1 MVSFKGTGHGR
12 NYMFVAPWMVIFPG
26 LALASVV
33 YGINV
38 FGDAVRDLLDPR
50 LRGGI
55 GRYEVMV
62 KEQELK
68 GSKKL

>member
-1 MVSFKGTGHGR
+1 MGAGHGR
-12 NYMFVAPWMVIFPG
+12 NYMFVAPWMVIFLG

-55 GRYEVMV
+55 GRYEVRV